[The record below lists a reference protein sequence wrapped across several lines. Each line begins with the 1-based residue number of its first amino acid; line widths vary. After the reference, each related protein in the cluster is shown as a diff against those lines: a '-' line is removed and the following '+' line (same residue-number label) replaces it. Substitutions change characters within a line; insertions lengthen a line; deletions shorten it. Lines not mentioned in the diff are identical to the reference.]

1 VTAKD
6 ICSTDDLCIIFCR
19 LALADGIKSKL
30 SPLPACFPNQLQQGN
45 MKQPPYTNELIHET
59 SPYLLQHAHN
69 PVNWQ
74 PWGEKALNQAKREN
88 KLLLISI
95 GYSACHWCHVMEHES
110 FEDPQ
115 VGKIMN
121 DHFVCIKV
129 DREERP
135 DVDHIYMTAVQLLT
149 GRGGWPLNSIALP
162 DGRPIWGGT
171 YFQKE
176 NWMQALEAVSKFYTE
191 NPKETLE
198 YAVKL
203 QQGIEQNSLVPISGE
218 NAGIDPLLLPSLLK
232 KWQSNFDAKNGGTKG
247 APKFMLP
254 NNWQFL
260 LRAGQQFQYE
270 KILGQVKLTLQKMA
284 FGGLYDQIGGGF
296 ARYSTDEIWK
306 VPHFEK
312 MLYDN
317 AQLLSLYAEAYQT
330 DPNQLYTQVV
340 SETVEFLKREL
351 LSPKNGFYSALDADS
366 EGEEGKFHTWTKP
379 ELQHLLDSDFELF
392 SDYYNINSLGFWEHN
407 QYILMRTEDDH
418 SFAQKHQL
426 AVDDLKAKVQS
437 WKQLLLIERTKRVR
451 PGLDDKILASW
462 NALTIS
468 GLVNCYKAFGNP
480 EYQELALANAKFLK
494 QRMMTEDGK
503 MLHSY
508 KNNRA
513 KITGFLDDYAFV
525 IEAFTAIFETTG
537 QKEWLDTAQ
546 HLTEITFQEFFDE
559 HKSIFYFTASQQ
571 QDLITRTIE
580 IHDNV
585 IPSSN
590 SVMAKNLFRLSY
602 LLDQPDYLKT
612 AKEMLDLIS
621 GNMADYPSGY
631 SNWSQLM
638 LDLTGNHFEA
648 AIVGE
653 NAIKMLKELQ
663 KHYLPNVIF
672 CAGITENELPMLKNR
687 FVSGKTLIYICQ
699 NNSCQLPVE
708 SVEQAMV
715 LIRKYQ
721 NKDDYQ

>member
-1 VTAKD
+1 MEQ
-6 ICSTDDLCIIFCR
+6 F
-19 LALADGIKSKL
+19 
-30 SPLPACFPNQLQQGN
+30 NH
-45 MKQPPYTNELIHET
+45 TNALIHET

-74 PWGEKALNQAKREN
+74 PWGEKALNQAKAEN
-88 KLLLISI
+88 KLLLVSI

-110 FEDPQ
+110 FEDPEVAQ
-115 VGKIMN
+115 IMN

-135 DVDHIYMTAVQLLT
+135 DIDHIYMTAVQLLT
-149 GRGGWPLNSIALP
+149 GRGGWPLNCIALP

-191 NPKETLE
+191 NRNETLE

-218 NAGIDPLLLPSLLK
+218 NARIDPLLLPSLLK
-232 KWQSNFDAKNGGTKG
+232 KWQSYFDTKDGGTKG

-260 LRAGQQFQYE
+260 LRAGVQFQDE
-270 KILGQVKLTLQKMA
+270 KLVEQVKLTLQKMA
-284 FGGLYDQIGGGF
+284 FGGLYDQAGGGF

-317 AQLLSLYAEAYQT
+317 AQLLQLYSEAYQNEQN
-330 DPNQLYTQVV
+330 PLYRQVV
-340 SETVEFLKREL
+340 SETVGFLKREL
-351 LSPKNGFYSALDADS
+351 LSPENGFYSALDADS
-366 EGEEGKFHTWTKP
+366 EGEEGKFYTWTKP
-379 ELQHLLDSDFELF
+379 ELQQLLAADFELF
-392 SDYYNINSLGFWEHN
+392 SEYFNVNLLGFWEHN
-407 QYILMRTEDDH
+407 QYILMRTESDD
-418 SFAQKHQL
+418 SFAEKHQL
-426 AVDDLKAKVQS
+426 SENELGTKILN
-437 WKQLLLIERTKRVR
+437 WKQILLKERGKRVR

-462 NALTIS
+462 NAMTIS
-468 GLVNCYKAFGNP
+468 GLVNCYKAFSNA
-480 EYQELALANAKFLK
+480 EYLELALANTNFLK
-494 QRMMTEDGK
+494 EKMINGDGK
-503 MLHSY
+503 LLHSY
-508 KNNRA
+508 KNSQA
-513 KITGFLDDYAFV
+513 KISGFLEDYALV
-525 IEAFTAIFETTG
+525 IEAFTALFETTG

-546 HLTEITFQEFFDE
+546 QLTDITFQEFFDNE
-559 HKSIFYFTASQQ
+559 KSIFYFTASQQ

-612 AKEMLDLIS
+612 AQKMLDLIS
-621 GNMADYPSGY
+621 GNMTDYPSGY

-638 LDLTGNHFEA
+638 LNLAGNHFEV

-653 NAIKMLKELQ
+653 NAVNLLNELQ
-663 KHYLPNVIF
+663 KNYLPNVIF
-672 CAGITENELPMLKNR
+672 CAGTTDNGLPLLQSR
-687 FVSGKTLIYICQ
+687 YVSGKTLIYICQ
-699 NNSCQLPVE
+699 DNSCQLPVE
-708 SVEQAMV
+708 TVEEA
-715 LIRKYQ
+715 LELLRLK
-721 NKDDYQ
+721 

>member
-1 VTAKD
+1 MK
-6 ICSTDDLCIIFCR
+6 
-19 LALADGIKSKL
+19 
-30 SPLPACFPNQLQQGN
+30 NQ
-45 MKQPPYTNELIHET
+45 KYTNELIHET

-74 PWGEKALNQAKREN
+74 PWSEKALNQAKAEN

-110 FEDPQ
+110 FEDTE
-115 VGKIMN
+115 VAKIMN

-149 GRGGWPLNSIALP
+149 GRGGWPLNCIALP

-176 NWMQALEAVSKFYTE
+176 NWIQALEAVSKFYAE

-198 YAVKL
+198 YAIKL
-203 QQGIEQNSLVPISGE
+203 QDGIEQNSLIPISGE
-218 NAGIDPLLLPSLLK
+218 NAGFDPLLLPSLLK
-232 KWQSNFDAKNGGTKG
+232 KWQSYFDTRNGGTKG

-260 LRAGQQFQYE
+260 LQAGQQFQDV
-270 KILGQVKLTLQKMA
+270 KILEQVKLTLQKMA

-317 AQLLSLYAEAYQT
+317 AQLLQLYAEAHQT
-330 DPNQLYTQVV
+330 DPNPFYQQVV
-340 SETVEFLKREL
+340 SETIEFIKREL
-351 LSPKNGFYSALDADS
+351 LSPENSFYSALDADS
-366 EGEEGKFHTWTKP
+366 EGEEGKFYTWTKS
-379 ELQHLLDSDFELF
+379 ELQQLLDTDYELF
-392 SDYYNINSLGFWEHN
+392 SEYFNVNSFGFWEHN
-407 QYILMRTEDDH
+407 QYILMRTEENET
-418 SFAQKHQL
+418 FASKHQL
-426 AVDDLKAKVQS
+426 SNNELATKLTN
-437 WKQLLLIERTKRVR
+437 WKQLLLNGREKRIR
-451 PGLDDKILASW
+451 PGLDDKILTSW
-462 NALTIS
+462 NAIAIS
-468 GLVNCYKAFGNP
+468 GLISSYKAFGKP
-480 EYQELALANAKFLK
+480 EYLELALANANFLK
-494 QRMMTEDGK
+494 QKLFDTDGH
-503 MLHSY
+503 LFHSY
-508 KNNRA
+508 KNNQA
-513 KITGFLDDYAFV
+513 KISGFLDDYAFV
-525 IEAFTAIFETTG
+525 IEAFTAIFEATE
-537 QKEWLDTAQ
+537 QKDWLDLAQ
-546 HLTEITFQEFFDE
+546 QLTKITFQEFFDE
-559 HKSIFYFTASQQ
+559 EKSVFYFTAAKQ

-602 LLDQPDYLKT
+602 LLDRPDYLET
-612 AKEMLDLIS
+612 AQKMLNVVS
-621 GNMADYPSGY
+621 GNTTDYPSGY

-638 LDLTGNHFEA
+638 LNLTGNHFEV

-653 NAIKMLKELQ
+653 NAISLLNELQ
-663 KHYLPNVIF
+663 KNYLPHVIF
-672 CAGITENELPMLKNR
+672 CAGTAEKRFAIAKRKTCFRENLDLHLPK
-687 FVSGKTLIYICQ
+687 Q
-699 NNSCQLPVE
+699 
-708 SVEQAMV
+708 
-715 LIRKYQ
+715 
-721 NKDDYQ
+721 

>member
-1 VTAKD
+1 MQKH
-6 ICSTDDLCIIFCR
+6 
-19 LALADGIKSKL
+19 K
-30 SPLPACFPNQLQQGN
+30 
-45 MKQPPYTNELIHET
+45 YTNALIHET

-74 PWGEKALNQAKREN
+74 PWGENALNQAKAEN

-110 FEDPQ
+110 FEDPEVAQ
-115 VGKIMN
+115 IMN

-135 DVDHIYMTAVQLLT
+135 DIDHIYMTAVQLLT
-149 GRGGWPLNSIALP
+149 GRGGWPLNCIALP

-176 NWMQALEAVSKFYTE
+176 NWMKALEAVSRFYAE
-191 NPKETLE
+191 NLKETLE

-203 QQGIEQNSLVPISGE
+203 QEGIEQNSLVPISGE
-218 NAGIDPLLLPSLLK
+218 RSVIDPLFVPSLLK
-232 KWQSNFDAKNGGTKG
+232 KWQDHFDTKHGGTKG

-260 LRAGQQFQYE
+260 LRAGQEFQDE
-270 KILGQVKLTLQKMA
+270 KIVGQVKLTLKKMA

-317 AQLLSLYAEAYQT
+317 AQLLQLYAEAFQT
-330 DPNQLYTQVV
+330 DPNPLYQQVI

-351 LSPKNGFYSALDADS
+351 LSPENGFYSALDADS
-366 EGEEGKFHTWTKP
+366 EGEEGKFYVWTKT
-379 ELQHLLDSDFELF
+379 ELEQILGADFALF

-407 QYILMRTEDDH
+407 HYILMRTEDNH
-418 SFAQKHQL
+418 SFAEKHQL
-426 AVDDLKAKVQS
+426 SVGELEIKIRS
-437 WKQLLLIERTKRVR
+437 WKQLLLKEREKRVR

-468 GLVNCYKAFGNP
+468 GLISCYKAFGHP
-480 EYQELALANAKFLK
+480 EYLELALANASFLK
-494 QRMMTEDGK
+494 QKMMTGDEK

-508 KNNRA
+508 KNNQA
-513 KITGFLDDYAFV
+513 KISGFLEDYAFT
-525 IEAFTAIFETTG
+525 IEAFTAIFEVTG
-537 QKEWLDTAQ
+537 NAEWLGIARQ
-546 HLTEITFQEFFDE
+546 LTETAFNDFYDVE
-559 HKSIFYFTASQQ
+559 KSIFYFTASQQ
-571 QDLITRTIE
+571 KDLITRTIE

-585 IPSSN
+585 IPASN

-612 AKEMLDLIS
+612 AKKMFNRII
-621 GNMADYPSGY
+621 GNMTDYPSGY

-638 LDLTGNHFEA
+638 LDLSSNHLEV

-653 NAIKMLKELQ
+653 NAINLLNELQ
-663 KHYLPNVIF
+663 KNHLPNVIF
-672 CAGITENELPMLKNR
+672 CAGTTENDLSLLKNR
-687 FVSGKTLIYICQ
+687 YVPGKTLIYICQ
-699 NNSCQLPVE
+699 DNACMLPVE
-708 SVEQAMV
+708 SVEEAMV
-715 LIRKYQ
+715 LIRK
-721 NKDDYQ
+721 

>member
-1 VTAKD
+1 MEQ
-6 ICSTDDLCIIFCR
+6 F
-19 LALADGIKSKL
+19 
-30 SPLPACFPNQLQQGN
+30 N
-45 MKQPPYTNELIHET
+45 YTNELIHET

-74 PWGEKALNQAKREN
+74 PWGEKALNQAKTEN

-110 FEDPQ
+110 FEDPE
-115 VGKIMN
+115 VAKNMN
-121 DHFVCIKV
+121 AHFVCIKV

-149 GRGGWPLNSIALP
+149 GRGGWPLNCIALP

-176 NWMQALEAVSKFYTE
+176 NWIQALEAVSKFYTE

-203 QQGIEQNSLVPISGE
+203 QDGIEQNSLVPISVE
-218 NAGIDPLLLPSLLK
+218 NAGIDPLFLPSLLK
-232 KWQSNFDAKNGGTKG
+232 KWQSYFDTKNGGTHG

-260 LRAGQQFQYE
+260 LRAGKQFQDD
-270 KILGQVKLTLQKMA
+270 KILEQLKLTLLKMA

-317 AQLLSLYAEAYQT
+317 AQLLHLYSEAYQA
-330 DPNQLYTQVV
+330 DQNPLYKQVV
-340 SETVEFLKREL
+340 SETVSFLKREL
-351 LSPKNGFYSALDADS
+351 LSSENGFYSALDADS
-366 EGEEGKFHTWTKP
+366 EGKEGKFYTWTKP
-379 ELQHLLDSDFELF
+379 ELQQLLGTDFELF
-392 SDYYNINSLGFWEHN
+392 GDYFNVNSLGFWEHN
-407 QYILMRTEDDH
+407 QYILMRTEDND
-418 SFAQKHQL
+418 SFVKKHQL
-426 AVDDLKAKVQS
+426 SIEDIEKKVQN
-437 WKQLLLIERTKRVR
+437 WKSLLLKEREKRIR
-451 PGLDDKILASW
+451 PGLDDKILTSW
-462 NALTIS
+462 NAMTIS
-468 GLVNCYKAFGNP
+468 GLISCYKAFSNP
-480 EYQELALANAKFLK
+480 EYLELALANANFLK
-494 QRMMTEDGK
+494 QKLFGADGH
-503 MLHSY
+503 LFHSY
-508 KNNRA
+508 KNNQS
-513 KITGFLDDYAFV
+513 KISGFLEDYAFA
-525 IEAFTAIFETTG
+525 IEAYTALFEASG
-537 QKEWLDTAQ
+537 QKEWLDLAQ
-546 HLTEITFQEFFDE
+546 RLTEITFQEFFDE
-559 HKSIFYFTASQQ
+559 QKSIFYFTASQQ

-590 SVMAKNLFRLSY
+590 SVMARNLFRLSY
-602 LLDQPDYLKT
+602 LLDRPDYLET
-612 AKEMLDLIS
+612 AQKMFSTVS
-621 GNMADYPSGY
+621 GNMANYPSGY

-638 LDLTGNHFEA
+638 LDLTGNHFEV

-653 NAIKMLKELQ
+653 NAINLLKELQ
-663 KHYLPNVIF
+663 KNYLLHVVF
-672 CAGITENELPMLKNR
+672 CAGTTENDLTLLKDR

-708 SVEQAMV
+708 TVDEALS
-715 LIRKYQ
+715 LIS
-721 NKDDYQ
+721 N

>member
-1 VTAKD
+1 MEQ
-6 ICSTDDLCIIFCR
+6 F
-19 LALADGIKSKL
+19 
-30 SPLPACFPNQLQQGN
+30 NH
-45 MKQPPYTNELIHET
+45 TNELIHET

-74 PWGEKALNQAKREN
+74 PWGEKALNQAKNEN
-88 KLLLISI
+88 KLLIISI

-110 FEDPQ
+110 FEDPE
-115 VGKIMN
+115 VALIMN
-121 DHFVCIKV
+121 AHFICIKV

-149 GRGGWPLNSIALP
+149 GRGGWPLNCIALS

-176 NWMQALEAVSKFYTE
+176 NWKEALEAVSKFYAE

-198 YAVKL
+198 YAARL
-203 QQGIEQNSLVPISGE
+203 QQGIDQDSLVPISGE

-232 KWQSNFDAKNGGTKG
+232 KWQSYFDTKNGGTKG

-254 NNWQFL
+254 NNWKFL
-260 LRAGQQFQYE
+260 LQVGHQFQDD
-270 KILGQVKLTLQKMA
+270 KILEQVKLTLQKMA
-284 FGGLYDQIGGGF
+284 FGGLYDQVGGGF

-317 AQLLSLYAEAYQT
+317 AQLLQLYSEAYQA
-330 DPNQLYTQVV
+330 DPNPLYQQVI
-340 SETVEFLKREL
+340 SETVDFLKREL
-351 LSPKNGFYSALDADS
+351 LSPENGFYSALDADS
-366 EGEEGKFHTWTKP
+366 EGEEGKFYTWTKP
-379 ELQHLLDSDFELF
+379 ELQQLLGTDFEVF
-392 SDYYNINSLGFWEHN
+392 SDYYSINSLGFWEHN
-407 QYILMRTEDDH
+407 QYILMRTEDDD
-418 SFAQKHQL
+418 SFVEKHQL
-426 AVDDLKAKVQS
+426 SIEGLKTKVLL
-437 WKQLLLIERTKRVR
+437 WKSLLLKEREKRVR
-451 PGLDDKILASW
+451 PGLDDKILTSW

-468 GLVNCYKAFGNP
+468 GLISCYKAFGNL
-480 EYQELALANAKFLK
+480 EYLELALANANFLK
-494 QRMMTEDGK
+494 QKVLNGDGGL
-503 MLHSY
+503 LHSY
-508 KNNRA
+508 KNNQA
-513 KITGFLDDYAFV
+513 KITGFLEDYAFV
-525 IEAFTAIFETTG
+525 IEAFTALFEATG
-537 QKEWLDTAQ
+537 QKEWFDIAQQLTA
-546 HLTEITFQEFFDE
+546 ITFQEFYDKE
-559 HKSIFYFTASQQ
+559 KSIFYFTASQQ
-571 QDLITRTIE
+571 KDLITRTIE

-602 LLDQPDYLKT
+602 LLERPDYLKI
-612 AKEMLDLIS
+612 AQEMLNLVT

-638 LDLTGNHFEA
+638 LNLTGDHFEV

-653 NAIKMLKELQ
+653 KAISLLNELQ
-663 KHYLPNVIF
+663 RNYLPHVIF
-672 CAGITENELPMLKNR
+672 CAGITENNLPILRSR

-708 SVEQAMV
+708 TVEEA
-715 LIRKYQ
+715 LILLQK
-721 NKDDYQ
+721 KD

>member
-1 VTAKD
+1 MEQAK
-6 ICSTDDLCIIFCR
+6 
-19 LALADGIKSKL
+19 
-30 SPLPACFPNQLQQGN
+30 
-45 MKQPPYTNELIHET
+45 YTNALIHET

-74 PWGEKALNQAKREN
+74 AWGENALNRAKAEN

-110 FEDPQ
+110 FEDPEVAQ
-115 VGKIMN
+115 IMN

-135 DVDHIYMTAVQLLT
+135 DIDHIYMTAVQLLT
-149 GRGGWPLNSIALP
+149 GRGGWPLNCIALP

-176 NWMQALEAVSKFYTE
+176 NWVQALEAVFRFYTE
-191 NPKETLE
+191 NQKETLE

-203 QQGIEQNSLVPISGE
+203 QEGIEQNSLVPISGE
-218 NAGIDPLLLPSLLK
+218 GSIIEPLLVPTLLK
-232 KWQSNFDAKNGGTKG
+232 KWQGYFDTKNGGTKG

-260 LRAGQQFQYE
+260 LRAGQEFQDE
-270 KILGQVKLTLQKMA
+270 KIVEQVKLTLQKMA

-317 AQLLSLYAEAYQT
+317 AQLLQLYAEAYQT
-330 DPNQLYTQVV
+330 DPNPLYQQVV
-340 SETVEFLKREL
+340 SETIEFLKREL
-351 LSPKNGFYSALDADS
+351 LSPENGFYSALDADS
-366 EGEEGKFHTWTKP
+366 EGEEGKFYVWTKT
-379 ELQHLLDSDFELF
+379 ELAQILGTEFALF

-407 QYILMRTEDDH
+407 HYILMRTEDNH
-418 SFAQKHQL
+418 SFAEKHQL
-426 AVDDLKAKVQS
+426 SVDELEIKTRS
-437 WKQLLLIERTKRVR
+437 WKQTLLKEREKRVR

-462 NALTIS
+462 NAMAIS
-468 GLVNCYKAFGNP
+468 GLISCYKAFGTA
-480 EYQELALANAKFLK
+480 EYLELALANASFLK
-494 QRMMTEDGK
+494 QKMMTGDAK
-503 MLHSY
+503 MFHSY
-508 KNNRA
+508 KNNQA
-513 KITGFLDDYAFV
+513 KISGFLEDYAFT
-525 IEAFTAIFETTG
+525 IEAFTAIFEVTG
-537 QKEWLDTAQ
+537 NAEWLNNGWQ
-546 HLTEITFQEFFDE
+546 LTETAFNDFYDE
-559 HKSIFYFTASQQ
+559 QKSIFYFTAQQ
-571 QDLITRTIE
+571 QTDLITRTIE

-585 IPSSN
+585 IPASN

-612 AKEMLDLIS
+612 AKKMFNRIV
-621 GNMADYPSGY
+621 GNMTDYPSGY

-638 LDLTGNHFEA
+638 LDLSGNHFEV

-653 NAIKMLKELQ
+653 NAINLLNELQ
-663 KHYLPNVIF
+663 KNHLPNVIF
-672 CAGITENELPMLKNR
+672 CAGTTENDLPLLQNR
-687 FVSGKTLIYICQ
+687 YVSGKTLIYICQ
-699 NNSCQLPVE
+699 DNSCRLPVE
-708 SVEQAMV
+708 TVEEALTLLHLNQ
-715 LIRKYQ
+715 Q
-721 NKDDYQ
+721 QSFG

>member
-1 VTAKD
+1 MEQ
-6 ICSTDDLCIIFCR
+6 F
-19 LALADGIKSKL
+19 
-30 SPLPACFPNQLQQGN
+30 NH
-45 MKQPPYTNELIHET
+45 TNALIHET

-74 PWGEKALNQAKREN
+74 PWGEKALNQAKTEN
-88 KLLLISI
+88 KLLLISV

-110 FEDPQ
+110 FEDPE
-115 VGKIMN
+115 VAKIMN
-121 DHFVCIKV
+121 ENFICIKI

-135 DVDHIYMTAVQLLT
+135 DIDHIYMTAVQLLT
-149 GRGGWPLNSIALP
+149 GRGGWPLNCIALP

-176 NWMQALEAVSKFYTE
+176 NWIKALDAVSKFYTE

-198 YAVKL
+198 YAAKL
-203 QQGIEQNSLVPISGE
+203 QEGIEQNSLVPISGE

-232 KWQSNFDAKNGGTKG
+232 KWQSNFDTKNGGTKG

-260 LRAGQQFQYE
+260 LRAGKEFQDD
-270 KILGQVKLTLQKMA
+270 KIVEQVKRTLQKMA

-330 DPNQLYTQVV
+330 DTNPLYRQVV
-340 SETVEFLKREL
+340 SETIEFLKREL
-351 LSPKNGFYSALDADS
+351 LSPENGFYSALDADS
-366 EGEEGKFHTWTKP
+366 EGEEGKFYTWTKP
-379 ELQHLLDSDFELF
+379 ELQQLLGSDFELF

-407 QYILMRTEDDH
+407 QYILIRTEDNY
-418 SFAQKHQL
+418 SFAEKHRL
-426 AVDDLKAKVQS
+426 SVEDLEPKVQS
-437 WKQLLLIERTKRVR
+437 WKQLLLNERAKRIR

-468 GLVNCYKAFGNP
+468 GLVNCYKAFGNA
-480 EYQELALANAKFLK
+480 EYLELALANASFLK
-494 QRMMTEDGK
+494 EKMMNGDGEL
-503 MLHSY
+503 LHSY
-508 KNNRA
+508 KNNQA
-513 KITGFLDDYAFV
+513 KISGFLEDYALV
-525 IEAFTAIFETTG
+525 TEAFTAIFETTG
-537 QKEWLDTAQ
+537 QKEWLDMAQ

-559 HKSIFYFTASQQ
+559 QKSIFYFTASQQ

-602 LLDQPDYLKT
+602 LLDRPDYLKT
-612 AKEMLDLIS
+612 SQKMLDLIS
-621 GNMADYPSGY
+621 SNMSGYPSGY

-638 LDLTGNHFEA
+638 LNLTGNHFEV

-653 NAIKMLKELQ
+653 NAKSLLNGLQ
-663 KHYLPNVIF
+663 KNYLPNVIF
-672 CAGITENELPMLKNR
+672 CVGKTDNGLPLLRNR
-687 FVSGKTLIYICQ
+687 YVSGKTLIYICQ
-699 NNSCQLPVE
+699 DNSCQLPVE
-708 SVEQAMV
+708 TVDEA
-715 LIRKYQ
+715 LELLRLK
-721 NKDDYQ
+721 

>member
-1 VTAKD
+1 MEQFNHAN
-6 ICSTDDLCIIFCR
+6 
-19 LALADGIKSKL
+19 A
-30 SPLPACFPNQLQQGN
+30 
-45 MKQPPYTNELIHET
+45 LIHET

-74 PWGEKALNQAKREN
+74 PWGEKALDQAKTEN

-110 FEDPQ
+110 FEDPEVAQ
-115 VGKIMN
+115 IMN

-149 GRGGWPLNSIALP
+149 GRGGWPLNCIAMP

-198 YAVKL
+198 YAAKM
-203 QQGIEQNSLVPISGE
+203 QEGIEQNSLVPISGE
-218 NAGIDPLLLPSLLK
+218 NEGIDPLLLPSLLK
-232 KWQSNFDAKNGGTKG
+232 KWQSYFDTKNGGTKG

-260 LRAGQQFQYE
+260 LRAGHEFRDDKLIE
-270 KILGQVKLTLQKMA
+270 QVKLTLQKMA
-284 FGGLYDQIGGGF
+284 FGGLYDQVGGGF

-312 MLYDN
+312 MIYDN
-317 AQLLSLYAEAYQT
+317 VQLLQLYSEAYQT
-330 DPNQLYTQVV
+330 DPNPLYLQVV
-340 SETVEFLKREL
+340 SETIEFLKREL
-351 LSPKNGFYSALDADS
+351 LSPENGFYSALDADS
-366 EGEEGKFHTWTKP
+366 EGEEGKFYTWTKP
-379 ELQHLLDSDFELF
+379 ELQQLLGSDFDLF
-392 SDYYNINSLGFWEHN
+392 SVYYNVNSLGFWEHN
-407 QYILMRTEDDH
+407 QYILMRTEYNH
-418 SFAQKHQL
+418 SFAQKHKL
-426 AVDDLKAKVQS
+426 EIEDLETKVKS
-437 WKQLLLIERTKRVR
+437 WKQLLLKEREKRIR

-468 GLVNCYKAFGNP
+468 GLISCYKAFGNA
-480 EYQELALANAKFLK
+480 EYLELAFANANFLK
-494 QRMMTEDGK
+494 QKMMNVDGK
-503 MLHSY
+503 LLHSY
-508 KNNRA
+508 KNNQA
-513 KITGFLDDYAFV
+513 KIFGFLEDYALV
-525 IEAFTAIFETTG
+525 IEAFTALFEATG
-537 QKEWLDTAQ
+537 HKEWLSIAQ
-546 HLTEITFQEFFDE
+546 QLTETTFNDFYDE
-559 HKSIFYFTASQQ
+559 QKSIFYFTASQQ
-571 QDLITRTIE
+571 QNLITRTIE

-602 LLDQPDYLKT
+602 LLDRPDYLIIAQK
-612 AKEMLDLIS
+612 MLNLVS

-638 LDLTGNHFEA
+638 LNLTGNHFEVV
-648 AIVGE
+648 IVGE
-653 NAIKMLKELQ
+653 NVISLLNEIQ
-663 KHYLPNVIF
+663 KNYLPNVIF
-672 CAGITENELPMLKNR
+672 CAGTFENNLPLLKNR

-699 NNSCQLPVE
+699 DNSCQLPVE
-708 SVEQAMV
+708 TVEEA
-715 LIRKYQ
+715 LEIIRK
-721 NKDDYQ
+721 K